1 MIFQDLLTGFV
12 NINFLVDFTV
22 KLCLWFV
29 SAVVFI
35 LHPELITTE
44 GWNIAGQVLPSALLL
59 TLHLRSNNLFKTQ
72 HVS

>member
-44 GWNIAGQVLPSALLL
+44 LEHSWAGFAFSSAPY
-59 TLHLRSNNLFKTQ
+59 TASKI
-72 HVS
+72 